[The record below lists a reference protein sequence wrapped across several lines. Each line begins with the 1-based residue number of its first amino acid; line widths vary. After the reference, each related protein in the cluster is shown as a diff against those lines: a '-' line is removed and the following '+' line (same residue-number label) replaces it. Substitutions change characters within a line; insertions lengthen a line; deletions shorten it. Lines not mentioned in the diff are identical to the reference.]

1 MSWTPRTT
9 APTQGTPPYDWSATS
24 IYECTWYAYWRVQ
37 EEGYTPPCW
46 YSGSGSSGTGYYT
59 NAKYWLDH
67 YRDPWEVKNLNYS
80 PVAGDIIIFTGTY
93 GHCVVVEAVNGD
105 GTLTI
110 TDYNLIAGDHTFGRK
125 TNYVYGE
132 RIYGA
137 VQNTGA
143 CIGAL
148 HYPNGTP
155 PTPPYGDTLEIV
167 ISPEEY
173 RVTMLSDQTYV
184 DFTFNI
190 VISGIPNGETVSGG
204 NTYPDLERVYNTG
217 WTYTDYTVDGLTYR
231 YARKTQTLR
240 YYREGLGAYN
250 TIKHMYYNISKSTG
264 IIDSDTLMY
273 IDVKPQAALMAI
285 LKKKKQENRK
295 HVKFTI

>member
-9 APTQGTPPYDWSATS
+9 APTRGTPPYDWSGVPS
-24 IYECTWYAYWRVQ
+24 EGQCTWYAYWRVQ
-37 EEGYTPPCW
+37 DEGYSPPCW
-46 YSGSGSSGTGYYT
+46 YSGSGSSGYGAYT
-59 NAKYWLDH
+59 NAALWLQH
-67 YRDPWEVKNLNYS
+67 YRDPWEVKGVNYQ
-80 PVAGDIIIFTGTY
+80 PVAGDLAVFDTADPA
-93 GHCVVVEAVNGD
+93 GHVCVIEC
-105 GTLTI
+105 I
-110 TDYNLIAGDHTFGRK
+110 TSQSTAMISDYNISFDKRFSYRQWTIGGGIGSTGRLK
-125 TNYVYGE
+125 GY
-132 RIYGA
+132 
-137 VQNTGA
+137 
-143 CIGAL
+143 L

-155 PTPPYGDTLEIV
+155 PTPPYGDTLEIE

-264 IIDSDTLMY
+264 VIDSDTLMY